1 MTYYNDDNNNNH
13 ALSHWVG
20 SATWLSRVGYK
31 DEKTKPKFYS
41 KTKQISLC
49 QEKLQWKS
57 EIYWMFSRQMMR
69 HETIHFQK
77 SLMGI
82 SNTSKYLQ
90 APFHQHNCIPA
101 NKLALS
107 KLNRGVLLKCTKNS
121 TELILK
127 TKWSRASRD
136 EFTKTAR
143 SHKWFF
149 LISCNTLLL
158 LLKFQMNEKP
168 SGRKAI
174 IVKQRN

>member
-1 MTYYNDDNNNNH
+1 
-13 ALSHWVG
+13 
-20 SATWLSRVGYK
+20 
-31 DEKTKPKFYS
+31 
-41 KTKQISLC
+41 
-49 QEKLQWKS
+49 
-57 EIYWMFSRQMMR
+57 
-69 HETIHFQK
+69 
-77 SLMGI
+77 MGI

-101 NKLALS
+101 NKLALL

-121 TELILK
+121 TKLILK

-158 LLKFQMNEKP
+158 LQKFQMNEKP

-174 IVKQRN
+174 IVKQRKKAIYKDEYFFKIRYVSALNDVINLILINKLNILEIIRDTFLTRLTCTHVYQPNS